1 MVEFSRPAG
10 RNVICLEV
18 PGIIECMDVVLRIVS
33 SACKLIMPGSQ
44 FTDHVVSAVGEAYS
58 NIVLHGYAGREP
70 GSIEMQIE
78 NSPEGMRV
86 MMKDTGTSFDPS
98 QTPPPD
104 LDSLPESGL
113 GIFIMRSF
121 VDEVTYVPGSP
132 NTLTLVK
139 RLPEAA

>member
-1 MVEFSRPAG
+1 MIEVTSPTG
-10 RNVICLEV
+10 RNVISLEV

-78 NSPEGMRV
+78 NSSEGMRV
-86 MMKDTGTSFDPS
+86 MMRDTGTSFDPS
-98 QTPPPD
+98 QTPVPD
-104 LDSLPESGL
+104 LDALPESGL

>member
-1 MVEFSRPAG
+1 MFEFIHPTD

-18 PGIIECMDVVLRIVS
+18 PGVIECMDVVLRTVS
-33 SACKLIMPGSQ
+33 SACKLIVPGSQ
-44 FTDHVVSAVGEAYS
+44 FTDHVVSAVCEAYS
-58 NIVLHGYAGREP
+58 NIVFHAYAGREP

-78 NSPEGMRV
+78 NSSEGMRV
-86 MMKDTGTSFDPS
+86 LMKDTGASFDPS

-113 GIFIMRSF
+113 GIFIMRSL
-121 VDEVTYVPGSP
+121 VDEVTYVPGPP

>member
-1 MVEFSRPAG
+1 
-10 RNVICLEV
+10 
-18 PGIIECMDVVLRIVS
+18 
-33 SACKLIMPGSQ
+33 MPGSQ

-78 NSPEGMRV
+78 NSSEGMRV
-86 MMKDTGTSFDPS
+86 MMRDTGTSFDPS
-98 QTPPPD
+98 QTPVPD
-104 LDSLPESGL
+104 LDALPESGL